1 MKLSN
6 YEAFM
11 EEKQVIDE
19 LVKQNYV
26 IRNIYGTLE
35 GDVVEFEKL
44 GKTAGR
50 KSIRLTNPDSRKYVT
65 TILIKGQL

>member
-1 MKLSN
+1 MSN
-6 YEAFM
+6 YEDFIK
-11 EEKQVIDE
+11 EKQVIDE

-26 IRNIYGTLE
+26 IKNIQGTFE

-44 GKTAGR
+44 GNTAAR

-65 TILIKGQL
+65 TILLKGKS